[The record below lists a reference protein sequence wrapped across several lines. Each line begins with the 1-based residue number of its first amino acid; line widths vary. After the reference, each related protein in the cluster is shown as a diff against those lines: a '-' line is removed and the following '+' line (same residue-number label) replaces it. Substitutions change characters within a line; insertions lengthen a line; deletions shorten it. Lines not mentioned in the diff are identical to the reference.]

1 MTTPFDRPFS
11 ETTDD
16 DRLMTDADRAAFYRE
31 AMDRETDDDVLAR
44 TADFRDGDR
53 TADLREDDRTTDQ
66 GEGEANLSGSE
77 ASAGLTTGTAT
88 AGYQGYSSDEPLV
101 AEDAAVDLRSR
112 WQVIQEG
119 FVDDPRNAVTEAD
132 RLVDELLKRL
142 SDTFDQQHHNLEQQW
157 SDGEPSTEDLR
168 RALQRYRA
176 FFQRLLTI

>member
-16 DRLMTDADRAAFYRE
+16 DRLMTE
-31 AMDRETDDDVLAR
+31 ADRETLEREELA
-44 TADFRDGDR
+44 
-53 TADLREDDRTTDQ
+53 
-66 GEGEANLSGSE
+66 GSE
-77 ASAGLTTGTAT
+77 ASAGLTTGPAT
-88 AGYQGYSSDEPLV
+88 AETSADHQGYSSDEPLV
-101 AEDAAVDLRSR
+101 ADDAAVDLRSR

-142 SDTFDQQHHNLEQQW
+142 SDTFDEQHHSLEQQW

>member
-11 ETTDD
+11 ETTED
-16 DRLMTDADRAAFYRE
+16 DRLMTEADREAFEHE
-31 AMDRETDDDVLAR
+31 ADDNVR
-44 TADFRDGDR
+44 DR
-53 TADLREDDRTTDQ
+53 TSDLRE
-66 GEGEANLSGSE
+66 GEVDLAGSE
-77 ASAGLTTGTAT
+77 ASAGLTTGTT
-88 AGYQGYSSDEPLV
+88 SSSQGYSSDEPLV

-142 SDTFDQQHHNLEQQW
+142 SDTFDEQHHTLEQQW

-176 FFQRLLTI
+176 FFQRLLAI